1 MRCRNCG
8 SQKHQTQHCD
18 KFGPWFPAPG
28 KTKEDYQDI
37 ADWIGTLVAG
47 DVLAEHEADHVHSMA
62 SPPVTGDGG
71 LLNYSQEH
79 TLDDLK
85 EMLRVD
91 SQADRINE
99 DLEPL

>member
-8 SQKHQTQHCD
+8 SPKHHTQNCE
-18 KFGPWFPAPG
+18 KYGPWYPGPG
-28 KTKEDYQDI
+28 KTKEDYQEI
-37 ADWIGTLVAG
+37 SDWISGLVAA
-47 DVLAEHEADHVHSMA
+47 DVLAEHEADHVHDMT
-62 SPPVTGDGG
+62 SPPVTG
-71 LLNYSQEH
+71 LVPHESQEH

-91 SQADRINE
+91 SLVDRINE

>member
-18 KFGPWFPAPG
+18 KYGPWYPAPG
-28 KTKEDYQDI
+28 KTKDDYKEI
-37 ADWIGTLVAG
+37 ADWISTLVAG
-47 DVLAEHEADHVHSMA
+47 DVLAEHEADHVLSMV
-62 SPPVTGDGG
+62 SLPVTGISGAPDA
-71 LLNYSQEH
+71 QVH

-85 EMLRVD
+85 EMLRMD
-91 SQADRINE
+91 SLADRINE

>member
-8 SQKHQTQHCD
+8 SQKHQTQNCD
-18 KFGPWFPAPG
+18 KYGPWYPAPG
-28 KTKEDYQDI
+28 KTKDDYKEI
-37 ADWIGTLVAG
+37 ADWISGLVAS
-47 DVLAEHEADHVHSMA
+47 DVLNEHEAGHVHSME
-62 SPPVTGDGG
+62 SPLISGGG

-91 SQADRINE
+91 SLIDRINE